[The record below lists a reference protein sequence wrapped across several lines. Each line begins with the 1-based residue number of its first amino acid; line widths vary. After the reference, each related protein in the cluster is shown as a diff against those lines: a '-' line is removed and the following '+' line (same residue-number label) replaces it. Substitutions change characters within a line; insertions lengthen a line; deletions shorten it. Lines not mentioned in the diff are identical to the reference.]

1 MDVDDKINR
10 RIECIKLIF
19 RVIKMNKLIETIKK
33 PFVYMIYFLV
43 EKVGYEN
50 PKDYGYWQALTNLYG
65 NLFEWAKER
74 WWTMKQNK
82 QKISKSEIDLLIGLV
97 CLEAVKD
104 ILVKEINRFIEKDET
119 AQRAIL
125 KTLLMLK
132 EEMENEQEKAY

>member
-1 MDVDDKINR
+1 
-10 RIECIKLIF
+10 
-19 RVIKMNKLIETIKK
+19 
-33 PFVYMIYFLV
+33 
-43 EKVGYEN
+43 
-50 PKDYGYWQALTNLYG
+50 
-65 NLFEWAKER
+65 
-74 WWTMKQNK
+74 MKQNK

-125 KTLLMLK
+125 KILLMLK